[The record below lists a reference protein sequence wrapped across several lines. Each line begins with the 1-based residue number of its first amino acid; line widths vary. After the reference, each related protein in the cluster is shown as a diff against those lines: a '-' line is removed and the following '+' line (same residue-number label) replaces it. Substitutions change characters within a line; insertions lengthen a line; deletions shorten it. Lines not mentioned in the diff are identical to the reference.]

1 MKSFHL
7 IPMQFAKDVGICIEQ
22 PLDRFLRF
30 VSWWKDCMIRPPSI
44 LLVPSCLSDIFKD
57 IHFWFSC
64 FSHALWSFGLGVAA
78 RLKALFLVFLKRSTA
93 SSRGTYLLMVKCW
106 ISWTVSRI
114 FGASALDQSIPSIFL
129 YLNII
134 LLECLFIYLTKKAVS
149 RRSPPKSIRTYS
161 IVFQSCSMLNLNFYV
176 FRVWSPLLLEYLSRE
191 RVMCLVYW

>member
-1 MKSFHL
+1 MLFISEWRAFTWFQCSLLRTLESALSNHL
-7 IPMQFAKDVGICIEQ
+7 IDSFD
-22 PLDRFLRF
+22 LFLGGRIAWLGLPPY
-30 VSWWKDCMIRPPSI
+30 SWFQVAWVTFSTTFT
-44 LLVPSCLSDIFKD
+44 L
-57 IHFWFSC
+57 WFSC
-64 FSHALWSFGLGVAA
+64 FSHALRSFGLGVAA
-78 RLKALFLVFLKRSTA
+78 RLKALFRVFLKRSTA

-161 IVFQSCSMLNLNFYV
+161 IVFSILLNV
-176 FRVWSPLLLEYLSRE
+176 EP
-191 RVMCLVYW
+191 